1 MVLKMKMV
9 PKKIFQN
16 IFLVLVTGLFLFPS
30 SSWTQNQEITI
41 SDTLLEKF
49 SIEELVKL
57 KKMLEQE
64 RQRILQKREQD
75 LERGIQISKDFLNQ
89 TREENEKQDYI
100 LIRVA
105 EYYIDE
111 ADNQYE
117 AAVEEYNRQ
126 YAEFEKQ
133 MKLYEEGKLKV
144 QPQEPTYPRKD
155 YTKAIA
161 VYDLILTNFPESE
174 MADDA
179 LYNKAYLLKQ
189 MGEEKASQQVFLEL
203 LDKFPESKYA
213 PEAYMQLAEYYFQA
227 RLNQSREETIR
238 NLHKAAQLY
247 KNVLRYKD
255 SPRYDEALY
264 KLGWT
269 YYRLAADNPDYYR
282 DAITYFTM
290 VIQDIER
297 LKDLDPEGK
306 YVRSNIE
313 PEAIQYLAASF
324 VDTSFNKQ
332 GVEKPKQFIERLGKP
347 NWGVDV
353 FAHMGDLYARI
364 VDYPNSILAYRTLL
378 EMYPDYA
385 YAPRI
390 RKKIADVYLE
400 ANQPEKAFEERQIL
414 FESYNPKSDWYAR
427 MEESDRPDRIAV
439 LDSALTL
446 SEEALRANIIYQLSL
461 AQKMEHTGQDTTEAY
476 NKFVDLCKQYLETFP
491 THENAYEINWSLA
504 YVLDT
509 KLHRYKEAFE
519 EYLRVSNDYLEDAHR
534 EDAANN
540 AIAVAQTLVEMK
552 RASVDTTQIAGMDM
566 AQMTAQELTEEEKML
581 AEAFD
586 NYIKLFPNGEKT
598 ASYLASAGALYY
610 QHRQFDLARKYY
622 KTMVSRFP
630 EAQQKSIGLISLMNS
645 YFFLGKYKD
654 AEFVARKILESE
666 GVPEDQK
673 EVARKRI
680 GESIYKNAERLE
692 QEEKYVEAAKE
703 YFRVYTDAKYYSEI
717 VDLALFNSGR
727 NYEKAEEW
735 QQAIA
740 VYDTLVVNFPESKY
754 RLIALGRIADD
765 YKQME
770 DFANVAATYER
781 IYKLYPDHKDAE
793 VALYN
798 ASLFYAKAQDWQ
810 DAIRVNETYITKYP
824 DKPDSKDLLF
834 ENARYYLKLGN
845 LAAANKIYD
854 EFAQRYPNDSRSVE
868 AFYRRGEY
876 FFENGQYDLARQEFM
891 KAINKSNE
899 YARTGKDPNLYFA
912 SEAYYK
918 LGEIEYQEYKAIQ
931 LGYPESQFRQQVQLK
946 KEKLKAVIDAFS
958 KVIQMGSLRGF
969 EAMYKIAEAYEDFAD
984 AIVNQQ
990 LPPNLTPEQ
999 ELVERD
1005 RIFKASVPAYERAVE
1020 EYKNVIKNIP
1030 IYAEK
1035 LEISLF
1041 DTTETVVDTTA
1052 ETPEDSLA
1060 NLKKEMLVDSTRDV
1074 ALRWYHR
1081 AEEKVSSIL
1090 YGVAKRS
1097 EQFIDAYLRQK
1108 SPGEGVVYLSWKKV
1122 LLEKAVAPAIRV
1134 TLQAHLKNI
1143 QISSELGL
1151 KNKYVEESK
1160 RKILLTSKLL
1170 ADEYGK
1176 LVYKAADI
1184 YEQEIPVLIDL
1195 VEGGETATTPDGMNS
1210 LDYNDQ
1216 MMSVIDYMNEFLT
1229 KAINQYEKTLE
1240 FAQKNNIEND
1250 AVLTTQDHLFNRA
1263 YEASMR
1269 MLDLSQIA
1277 EEKRDY
1283 FNTLSDSTG
1292 LQKYQLGAVYF
1303 DDQRSSLR
1311 DYARQG
1317 LESGYEISKKFG
1329 IDKNV
1334 WVTLILAKLVEL
1346 KPAKYLGDLP
1356 REKFVVES
1364 DTSWLASTEYDMNW
1378 LETNFADGNWKHAVE
1393 VTIPADLYF
1402 AVFDS
1407 LGIDPPSIWVWTP
1420 RAVPP
1425 QSPAVPDSAAGQD
1438 TTGMDT
1444 TGVDTTTGDTTSTRR
1459 SLELMDKE
1467 PMDVAATNPAGLDT
1481 SLMAQ
1486 SDTLEP
1492 DTLTAYFRK
1501 HFILRDQVVNGWAV
1515 ITADDEYHIYL
1526 NGEYIKGDETAMFES
1541 VDHVSYI
1548 EISDFLHK
1556 GENIIAVDVTDFDGP
1571 PRYGLR
1577 FYMVLEL
1584 LPVEVTSAAEKI
1596 RQAAAENIDENQLM
1610 KIIVL
1615 NKNRIIAH

>member
-1 MVLKMKMV
+1 MVYKMRMV
-9 PKKIFQN
+9 HKKIFLN
-16 IFLVLVTGLFLFPS
+16 LSFIFLLGMFLFPLS
-30 SSWTQNQEITI
+30 SRAQEQEITI
-41 SDTLLEKF
+41 SDSLLEKF

-64 RQRILQKREQD
+64 KQRILQKRELD
-75 LERGIQISKDFLNQ
+75 LERGIKIGKDFLNQ
-89 TREENEKQDYI
+89 SREENEKQDYI

-111 ADNQYE
+111 ADAAYDR
-117 AAVEEYNRQ
+117 AVEEYNRKYDEYEQ
-126 YAEFEKQ
+126 Q
-133 MKLYEEGKLKV
+133 QKLYEEGKLKV
-144 QPQEPTYPRKD
+144 EPQPPTFPQKD
-155 YTKAIA
+155 YSKAIA
-161 VYDLILTNFPESE
+161 IYDLILANFPESE

-179 LYNKAYLLKQ
+179 LYNKAFLLKQ
-189 MGEEKASQQVFLEL
+189 MGEEKAAQKVFLEL
-203 LDKFPESKYA
+203 LDKYPDSKYA

-227 RLNQSREETIR
+227 RLGQNREETIR

-247 KNVLRYKD
+247 KNVLQYKD

-269 YYRLAADNPDYYR
+269 YYRLAADNPQYYR

-324 VDTSFNKQ
+324 VDTSYNKE
-332 GVEKPKQFIERLGKP
+332 GVVKAKRFIERLGKP
-347 NWGVDV
+347 KWGVDV
-353 FAHMGDLYARI
+353 FARMGDLYARI
-364 VDYPNSILAYRTLL
+364 VDYSNSILAYQTLL
-378 EMYPDYA
+378 EIYPDYA
-385 YAPRI
+385 YAPVI

-400 ANQPEKAFEERQIL
+400 ANQPEKAFEERQKL
-414 FESYNPKSDWYAR
+414 FESYNPNTEWYAR
-427 MEESDRPDRIAV
+427 MEESDRADRIAV
-439 LDSALTL
+439 LDTALTL
-446 SEEALRANIIYQLSL
+446 SEEALRANIIYQLAT
-461 AQKMEHTGQDTTEAY
+461 AQKMEHTGQDTTSAY
-476 NKFVDLCKQYLETFP
+476 NKFVDLCKLYLETFP
-491 THENAYEINWSLA
+491 THENAYEINWSMA
-504 YVLDT
+504 FVLDT

-519 EYLRVSNDYLEDAHR
+519 EYLRVSNDYLEDTHR

-540 AIAVAQTLVEMK
+540 AIAVAQTLVELK
-552 RASVDTTQIAGMDM
+552 RSSMDTTQIAGVDM

-581 AEAFD
+581 AEALD
-586 NYIKLFPNGEKT
+586 NYIKLFPNSEKT

-630 EAQQKSIGLISLMNS
+630 EAQQKNIGLISLMNS
-645 YFFLGKYKD
+645 YFFLGKYQD
-654 AEFVARKILESE
+654 AEFVAKKILESE

-703 YFRVYTDAKYYSEI
+703 YYRVYTDARYYSEI

-727 NYEKAEEW
+727 NYERAGEW
-735 QQAIA
+735 QKAIA
-740 VYDTLVVNFPESKY
+740 VFDTLVVNFPESKY
-754 RLIALGRIADD
+754 RLIALGHIADD

-770 DFANVAATYER
+770 DYANVAATYER
-781 IYKLYPDHKDAE
+781 IYKLYPQNKDAE

-798 ASLFYAKAQDWQ
+798 ASLFYAKAKDWNN
-810 DAIRVNETYITKYP
+810 AIRINELYIANYP
-824 DKPDSKDLLF
+824 NSNDSKDLLF
-834 ENARYYLKLGN
+834 ENARYYLKLGD

-854 EFAQRYPNDSRSVE
+854 EFAKRYPNDSRSVE

-876 FFENGQYDLARQEFM
+876 YFENGQYDLARQEFQ
-891 KAINKSNE
+891 KAIAKSNE
-899 YARTGKDPNLYFA
+899 YARTGRDPNLYFA

-918 LGEIEYQEYKAIQ
+918 LGEIEYQEYKAIT
-931 LGYPESQFRQQVQLK
+931 LGYPEANFRQQVQLK
-946 KEKLKAVIDAFS
+946 KEKLKAVIDAFT

-984 AIVNQQ
+984 AIVNQE

-1041 DTTETVVDTTA
+1041 DTTESVIEPDSTA
-1052 ETPEDSLA
+1052 QAPEDSLA
-1060 NLKKEMLVDSTRDV
+1060 NLKKEMVIDSTREV
-1074 ALRWYHR
+1074 ALKWYHQ
-1081 AEEKVSSIL
+1081 AQEKVSSIL

-1097 EQFIDAYLRQK
+1097 EQFIDAYLRQTP
-1108 SPGEGVVYLSWKKV
+1108 PGKDMVYLSWKKV
-1122 LLEKAVAPAIRV
+1122 LLQKAVAPAIRV
-1134 TLQAHLKNI
+1134 TIEAHLKNI
-1143 QISSELGL
+1143 KISNELGL

-1160 RKILLTSKLL
+1160 RKILLVSKLL

-1176 LVYKAADI
+1176 LVFKAADL
-1184 YEQEIPVLIDL
+1184 YETQIPVLIDL
-1195 VEGGETATTPDGMNS
+1195 VEGGESATTPDGMNS
-1210 LDYNDQ
+1210 MDYNDQ
-1216 MMSVIDYMNEFLT
+1216 MMSIIDYMNEFMMR
-1229 KAINQYEKTLE
+1229 AIHQYEQTLK
-1240 FAQKNNIEND
+1240 FAQENNIEND
-1250 AVLTTQDHLFNRA
+1250 AVLTTEDHLFNRS
-1263 YEASMR
+1263 YEGAMR
-1269 MLDLSQIA
+1269 MLDLASIA

-1283 FNTLSDSTG
+1283 FNALSDSTG
-1292 LQKYQLGAVYF
+1292 LQKYQLGVVYF

-1311 DYARQG
+1311 DYAKQA
-1317 LESGYEISKKFG
+1317 LENSYQISKDFH

-1346 KPAKYLGDLP
+1346 DPAKYIGDLP
-1356 REKFVVES
+1356 REKFIVQS
-1364 DTSWLASTEYDMNW
+1364 DTTWLASTEYDMNW
-1378 LETNFADGNWKHAVE
+1378 LEVNFDDSGWKNAVE
-1393 VTIPADLYF
+1393 VLLPPDLYF
-1402 AVFDS
+1402 ALFDS
-1407 LGIDPPSIWVWTP
+1407 LGVNPPSIWVWQ
-1420 RAVPP
+1420 P
-1425 QSPAVPDSAAGQD
+1425 QKQPSVVAPID
-1438 TTGMDT
+1438 TSKGMDT
-1444 TGVDTTTGDTTSTRR
+1444 TGTDSVAMDTTGADTTQPART
-1459 SLELMDKE
+1459 LELMDKE
-1467 PMDVAATNPAGLDT
+1467 PVDVTQTAETTDT
-1481 SLMAQ
+1481 VQIAQ
-1486 SDTLEP
+1486 VDSLEP

-1501 HFILRDQVVNGWAV
+1501 HFNLRNQVIKGWAL

-1526 NGEYIKGDETAMFES
+1526 NGEYIKGDETALFES
-1541 VDHVSYI
+1541 VDSISYI
-1548 EISDFLHK
+1548 EIGDFLHR
-1556 GENIIAVDVTDFDGP
+1556 GENVVAVEVTDFDGP
-1571 PRYGLR
+1571 PRYGFR
-1577 FYMVLEL
+1577 FYMKLEL

-1596 RQAAAENIDENQLM
+1596 RRAAAENIDEQELM
-1610 KIIVL
+1610 RTVLL